1 MAPPPVKSYKD
12 LWPADEMVFD
22 SPKDAVLVLHLATL
36 AGGHAPNINLAARPT
51 PTRTSHAF
59 LRCVE
64 PKKEKRTGCQAT
76 LLYLEYMNKGKANG
90 PCRIHLPPRS
100 KDNTK
105 LSEHH
110 HQPDSGHSPYFGHLE
125 PATGKLHL
133 KVGSK
138 VYSRQD
144 VARIEAGL
152 KATGRKHGYAIQ
164 SRHTKDVLV
173 KCLGTSKDKGPCK
186 WQVRLIPAP
195 NGQDGHTCSEI
206 DPKHGCDIMLAPPSE
221 NLLRVLNFFPEVTL
235 EAGLIGKSKR
245 QQVRKRPAGG
255 AKGAA
260 GGGKR
265 AKGKSSGATPAM
277 TPDGDDSEESE
288 EEEGVLSDN
297 EVESRCFEL
306 IALCPPPPP
315 EDEEMVRTYEEA
327 RQFMADGGKRKQK
340 KKAKVG
346 VFTYAAIAGS
356 EDAGDDDESGAPSES
371 GVDSSVKSSKKPVVP
386 GGARAKSSSNLAGV
400 ASPRKKPD
408 TVIDEAILNQPKGK
422 RAAAAAALS
431 KSRTARD
438 KSSSL
443 SPPPSDGDEDDE
455 FDGGAN
461 EGKDYDDDA
470 MSQVASDDGS
480 DFGGSSSKAK
490 KRGGAAGGRKS
501 TGGSGKNGSAAA
513 KSKGKK
519 RSRTVTSDEDSD
531 EDDEA
536 YGKSSKKSPA
546 KKKELRPR
554 GNTKVEY
561 RPYAMI
567 DGTPEDFGDE
577 VGEAQT
583 GSPQKKRVR
592 VEDSTS
598 ATASVSGDAAPTTS
612 NVEHGGQDQVEAQV
626 GDVVQDGQAVVVA
639 KDEQGRMDL
648 DPNSAQPPTVTA
660 DVNDSVNA

>member
-1 MAPPPVKSYKD
+1 MAPLPPAKSHKD
-12 LWPADEMVFD
+12 LWPTDEMVFD

-76 LLYLEYMNKGKANG
+76 LLYLEYMNKGKQNG

-110 HQPDSGHSPYFGHLE
+110 HQPESGHSPFFGTLE

-173 KCLGTSKDKGPCK
+173 KCLGQTKDKQPCK
-186 WQVRLIPAP
+186 WQVRLVPAP

-206 DPKHGCDIMLAPPSE
+206 DPKHGCEIMLAPPSE
-221 NLLRVLNFFPEVTL
+221 NLLRVLDFFPEVTL

-245 QQVRKRPAGG
+245 QQVRKRPAS
-255 AKGAA
+255 ATKGATA
-260 GGGKR
+260 TGNKR
-265 AKGKSSGATPAM
+265 GSKKSSGATPAM
-277 TPDGDDSEESE
+277 TPEGDDDSDES

-306 IALCPPPPP
+306 ISLCPPPPP

-327 RQFMADGGKRKQK
+327 KRFMADGGKPKK
-340 KKAKVG
+340 KKAKVS
-346 VFTYAAIAGS
+346 VFTYAAVAGS
-356 EDAGDDDESGAPSES
+356 QDGGDDDEDEEEGGATSVAPSDT
-371 GVDSSVKSSKKPVVP
+371 GSSIKPKKIA
-386 GGARAKSSSNLAGV
+386 GGARQKNSNNLAGLSMA
-400 ASPRKKPD
+400 ASPRKSKTD
-408 TVIDEAILNQPKGK
+408 NVVDESILNQPKGK

-431 KSRTARD
+431 KARGVRD

-443 SPPPSDGDEDDE
+443 SPPPSDGDDDDFDGANANKDDDDE
-455 FDGGAN
+455 G
-461 EGKDYDDDA
+461 

-480 DFGGSSSKAK
+480 DFGSGSGAP
-490 KRGGAAGGRKS
+490 KRGGRKS
-501 TGGSGKNGSAAA
+501 TGGGARQTKA
-513 KSKGKK
+513 KGKK
-519 RSRTVTSDEDSD
+519 RSRSFDDDSD
-531 EDDEA
+531 EDEDSA
-536 YGKSSKKSPA
+536 GYKASPRKTA
-546 KKKELRPR
+546 GKKKELRPR
-554 GNTKVEY
+554 GSTKVEY

-567 DGTPEDFGDE
+567 DGTPDDFEDD
-577 VGEAQT
+577 VT
-583 GSPQKKRVR
+583 GSARDDQIPKKKRVR
-592 VEDSTS
+592 VQDSS
-598 ATASVSGDAAPTTS
+598 SGADEEPKL
-612 NVEHGGQDQVEAQV
+612 EHGGQEQVEAQV
-626 GDVVQDGQAVVVA
+626 GEVVQGGDALVVA
-639 KDEQGRMDL
+639 KDESGRMDL
-648 DPNSAQPPTVTA
+648 DPNSANPPTVST
-660 DVNDSVNA
+660 NSNA